1 MQNAC
6 QITLPN
12 EQFLFTKLA
21 TRTKYILELLGHA
34 VGCLKM
40 RHFSLICARCC
51 PVMQFISATG
61 YSNVNPWCNNRAT
74 IFYVG
79 KTREYNLSVHTSVL
93 LWRTVLYCQMGLTAF
108 QRNIA
113 FYSASKLMPDEG
125 ALNRETKSDG
135 PNASEHVIYCLI
147 TRQ

>member
-1 MQNAC
+1 MSA
-6 QITLPN
+6 
-12 EQFLFTKLA
+12 A
-21 TRTKYILELLGHA
+21 S
-34 VGCLKM
+34 M

-74 IFYVG
+74 IFYVV

-125 ALNRETKSDG
+125 ALNERNEKRRTECFWACYLLLNHKAIICVCIGRFPHLKIVITKLF
-135 PNASEHVIYCLI
+135 YLI
-147 TRQ
+147 SCIM